1 MKTLRIPA
9 ADDHRVLR
17 QGMQA
22 LLEVLMLRKLGT
34 HSLSGLIRCALRNKI
49 VQFQGVP
56 NPTMADAKLKLLRV
70 RNPDSTPRA
79 VPAQRVSSPKAPLSQ
94 LCKDCTRACAHVHAF
109 VISADP
115 TL

>member
-70 RNPDSTPRA
+70 RNLDSTPRWL
-79 VPAQRVSSPKAPLSQ
+79 QRVRSSKVPLSQ
-94 LCKDCTRACAHVHAF
+94 LSKDWARACIHVDAF

>member
-70 RNPDSTPRA
+70 RKPSFTLQCL
-79 VPAQRVSSPKAPLSQ
+79 QRVNSPTLPLSQ
-94 LCKDCTRACAHVHAF
+94 LPKDCTRACIYVDAF
-109 VISADP
+109 VISADS